1 MRAPGIFVSVQFA
14 DTDTFSSDF
23 TIRASLR
30 IFNFTRQEGPHCQP
44 DPSKPQPSLDA
55 FCELKVSG
63 RSRCTMGL
71 VPNRSAQP
79 IPMLDLARQFGP
91 LREEILAAITELC
104 DAQSFILGPRVEA
117 FEAAAALMCGA
128 KFAVGCSSGTD
139 ALWLALAAAGIGD
152 STLAKPASERPAV
165 LTTPFTFFATVSAM
179 LRAGARPIFADIDP
193 RTFNLSPDAVVE
205 TLRRQEGAAV
215 KTVMPVHLYG
225 QCAEMNRFYALE
237 QESGIAIIED
247 AAQAFGADWR
257 CDDNVVRR
265 AGSFG
270 AAAAFSFYPTKN
282 LSAFGEA
289 GLVTSSDAAI
299 DARLRSLR
307 SHGMTRRYHHDEV
320 GWNCRMD
327 AIQGAVLGVKLKHF
341 GKWNLQR
348 REKAARYD
356 DLFREEKL
364 AAPQGS
370 VSPKDGVVLP
380 FTDPR
385 ATHVF
390 HQYVVR
396 VTRRDALREHL
407 AAKGIGSE
415 VYYPVP
421 LHLQPALRELGYK
434 RGDFP
439 EAERAS
445 DEVLALPI
453 YPELRD
459 DEQERVV
466 QAIREFYA

>member
-1 MRAPGIFVSVQFA
+1 
-14 DTDTFSSDF
+14 
-23 TIRASLR
+23 
-30 IFNFTRQEGPHCQP
+30 
-44 DPSKPQPSLDA
+44 
-55 FCELKVSG
+55 
-63 RSRCTMGL
+63 MGL
-71 VPNRSAQP
+71 VPRPFAQP
-79 IPMLDLARQFGP
+79 IPMLDLERQFGP
-91 LREEILAAITELC
+91 LREEILAAISEVC
-104 DAQSFILGPRVEA
+104 DAQSLILGQRVEA
-117 FEAAAALMCGA
+117 FEAAAARMCGA
-128 KFAVGCSSGTD
+128 RFAVGCSSGTD
-139 ALWLALAAAGIGD
+139 ALWLALAAAGTGD
-152 STLAKPASERPAV
+152 STRAARASEQPAV
-165 LTTPFTFFATVSAM
+165 LTTPFTFFATASAI
-179 LRAGARPIFADIDP
+179 LRAGGLPVFVDIDP
-193 RTFNLSPDAVVE
+193 RTFNLSPDAVIE
-205 TLRRQEGAAV
+205 TLRRREGAAV
-215 KTVMPVHLYG
+215 KAVMPVHLYG

-237 QESGIAIIED
+237 QEHGITIIED

-257 CDDNVVRR
+257 CDDNVVRP

-289 GLVTSSDAAI
+289 GLVTTSGAAI
-299 DARLRSLR
+299 DTRLRSLR

-327 AIQGAVLGVKLKHF
+327 AIQGAVLGVKLKHIAR
-341 GKWNLQR
+341 WNEQR
-348 REKAARYD
+348 RERAERYTE
-356 DLFREEKL
+356 LFRAAGI
-364 AAPQGS
+364 AAPEGS
-370 VSPKDGVVLP
+370 TSPKDGVVLP

-396 VTRRDALREHL
+396 VARRDALREHL

-434 RGDFP
+434 HGDFP
-439 EAERAS
+439 EAERAAN
-445 DEVLALPI
+445 EILALPI

-466 QAIREFYA
+466 DALGEFYG